1 VCTGRAGSDPRPRT
15 TVPGRTQTEHHRPR
29 TREASGEGCIYSS
42 SVRVRS
48 SGQRGRVP
56 VRLRVRERRVMSPT
70 GYHARRHQD
79 AAAVSSVSGS
89 PQPRSEG
96 AHRTTTG
103 RVNRGAWVRPGS
115 GGGGPPPARRP
126 ARGAPARRH
135 VRDRPRRGRHIFSTN
150 FLDIFFSLSEA
161 PFIVIPAAQFSAS
174 VARPNI
180 GPPAAV
186 PPAVAV
192 HGNVVNASLYNM
204 VRASLSTSTGVRA
217 GPARAGRSAVVG
229 GLALPHAPRPRRVRG
244 ARARLHVASAFT
256 TKIQRTDTPLVTQDI
271 HMARLDQPRQIPVNV
286 PS

>member
-15 TVPGRTQTEHHRPR
+15 TVPGRTQTGHHRPR

-48 SGQRGRVP
+48 YGQRGRVP
-56 VRLRVRERRVMSPT
+56 VRLPVRERRVMSPT

-135 VRDRPRRGRHIFSTN
+135 VRDRPGAGGIFSRQIFSTY
-150 FLDIFFSLSEA
+150 FSRFPRLLLLLFRPLSS
-161 PFIVIPAAQFSAS
+161 PPPSPGLISA
-174 VARPNI
+174 RRRRC
-180 GPPAAV
+180 

-192 HGNVVNASLYNM
+192 PM
-204 VRASLSTSTGVRA
+204 VTL
-217 GPARAGRSAVVG
+217 
-229 GLALPHAPRPRRVRG
+229 
-244 ARARLHVASAFT
+244 
-256 TKIQRTDTPLVTQDI
+256 
-271 HMARLDQPRQIPVNV
+271 
-286 PS
+286 